1 MSTWL
6 KDKDMAAHFH
16 VSVKTI
22 CRWAKRGMPRIR
34 EGNVVLYPA
43 EDCECWLRA
52 RTQDSSAPG
61 QAASPTHRRP
71 GRPRRVA
78 EF

>member
-1 MSTWL
+1 MSTWM
-6 KDKDMAAHFH
+6 KDKEMAAHFR

-22 CRWAKRGMPRIR
+22 TRWAKRGMPRVR

-43 EDCECWLRA
+43 EDCDNWLRA
-52 RTQDSSAPG
+52 RTGTASGPDRTVSSP
-61 QAASPTHRRP
+61 PRRP

-78 EF
+78 EL